1 MIHFSEE
8 DIEEAYETVLKIYP
22 RATSN
27 FGIVMRLLWYASLL
41 DYNDEA
47 YKHAMQLIEIL
58 DSFNMSMI
66 NDWHRI
72 GYALLKAGDHEKAD
86 YYFNE
91 QIRWCEESIRLDRP
105 YAGFYGAHYDLAAVL
120 AFRGDSERALELL
133 NEVKS
138 NKLIPKWWITQFK
151 YDPLLDPIRDD
162 VRFQKILDEIQI
174 TFQKEHD
181 RVKYWMESQ
190 SGRISP

>member
-8 DIEEAYETVLKIYP
+8 DIEEAYKTVLKIYP
-22 RATSN
+22 RASSN
-27 FGIVMRLLWYASLL
+27 FGIVMRLLWYGSLI
-41 DYNDEA
+41 DYDDESHFYA
-47 YKHAMQLIEIL
+47 KKLIEIL

-72 GYALLKAGDHEKAD
+72 GYAFWKAGDHEKAD
-86 YYFNE
+86 YYLNE

-120 AFRGDSERALELL
+120 AFKGDSERALELL
-133 NEVKS
+133 DEVNT
-138 NKLIPKWWITQFK
+138 NKIITKWWITQFK

-162 VRFQKILDEIQI
+162 PRFQKILDDILAKY
-174 TFQKEHD
+174 QKEHD
-181 RVKYWMESQ
+181 RVSQWMQ
-190 SGRISP
+190 SEGLI